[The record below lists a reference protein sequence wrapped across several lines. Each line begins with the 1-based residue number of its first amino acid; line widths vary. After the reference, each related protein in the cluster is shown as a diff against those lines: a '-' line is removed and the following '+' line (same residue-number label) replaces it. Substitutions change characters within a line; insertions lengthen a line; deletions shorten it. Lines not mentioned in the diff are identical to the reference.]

1 MSANDIRHRP
11 DRGSEPLR
19 LVRFR
24 VGDLLC
30 ALDIQHVREI
40 VRTPDLGSAATGRF
54 ELRGFSIPV
63 VRLGAMPGPTES
75 RGSVDNRIVIVESPA
90 GRVGISV
97 DRVEEVIRVEQHA
110 VQAPRPDRV
119 SADIPGVRGVCEHAG
134 RTILLLDP
142 DVFIQRLNPETR
154 DAA

>member
-54 ELRGFSIPV
+54 ELRGFSIPF
-63 VRLGAMPGPTES
+63 VRL
-75 RGSVDNRIVIVESPA
+75 
-90 GRVGISV
+90 
-97 DRVEEVIRVEQHA
+97 VEEVIRVEQHA